1 MRTLL
6 AALLLALLPAC
17 ASGPQ
22 SEPIM
27 AVMATTWSVVVVPN
41 VQEAVAN
48 EEALTLEQRQ
58 AVTSALASV
67 QRMLDSGTPTVAL
80 DIFNEWRSLR
90 SLAEMGIYS
99 RVEAG
104 KLDPLA
110 GAGLIEALR
119 QFEIQLTR
127 LLAHN

>member
-1 MRTLL
+1 MRL
-6 AALLLALLPAC
+6 ATLLLALLPAC

-22 SEPIM
+22 PSPIM

-80 DIFNEWRSLR
+80 DIFEQWQSMR